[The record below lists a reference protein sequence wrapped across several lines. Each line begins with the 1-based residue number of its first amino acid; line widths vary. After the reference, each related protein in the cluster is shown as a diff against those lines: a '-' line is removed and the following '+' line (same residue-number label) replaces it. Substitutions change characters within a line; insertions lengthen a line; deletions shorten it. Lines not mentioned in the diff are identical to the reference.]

1 MDMDAQ
7 LSWFPAQAG
16 QLASY
21 LVLYFGYFGYG
32 NLKGTTLFLFKKKK
46 IIGLIVKCGHKSIP
60 LASLRN

>member
-32 NLKGTTLFLFKKKK
+32 NIKGTTLFLFKKK
-46 IIGLIVKCGHKSIP
+46 HKNIEIYKKLKDFGVSVC
-60 LASLRN
+60 

>member
-46 IIGLIVKCGHKSIP
+46 KMFENSSQNIFF
-60 LASLRN
+60 